1 MAEEGELSDSVEAPL
16 TFGKE
21 AKFASPSLR
30 MTPGSGGRSSSLSR
44 RKWFGC
50 SPIEDFEI
58 LEKVGEGTF
67 GY

>member
-1 MAEEGELSDSVEAPL
+1 MTVSV
-16 TFGKE
+16 T
-21 AKFASPSLR
+21 
-30 MTPGSGGRSSSLSR
+30 GRTNALAR

-67 GY
+67 GYQMKD